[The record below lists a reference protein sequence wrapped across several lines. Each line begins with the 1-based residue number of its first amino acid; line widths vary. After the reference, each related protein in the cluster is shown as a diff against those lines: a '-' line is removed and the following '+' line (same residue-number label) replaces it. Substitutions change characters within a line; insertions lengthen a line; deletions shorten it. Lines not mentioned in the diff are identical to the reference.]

1 MGAKVIID
9 YKTGG
14 TKVLD
19 QTFESVNS
27 ARWFLAKRYGIVGGM
42 EDKVYRTPDGNTCII
57 VEYKGS
63 AKDAEL

>member
-1 MGAKVIID
+1 MRAKVIID

-42 EDKVYRTPDGNTCII
+42 KDKVYKTPDGNTCII

>member
-1 MGAKVIID
+1 MRAKVIIE

-27 ARWFLAKRYGIVGGM
+27 ARWFLAKRYGIVNGM
-42 EDKVYRTPDGNTCII
+42 EDKVYKTPDGNTCII